1 MDKVMNKVLSNR
13 FEILETSNNL
23 GVKDINSVEGNNS
36 TNENDNVALDVIVN
50 RDYTLIMIAIIA
62 AIAGTLSL
70 FREKIMKLFKKE
82 ENTKDNK
89 LDEKE
94 GKEEA
99 NDKE

>member
-1 MDKVMNKVLSNR
+1 
-13 FEILETSNNL
+13 
-23 GVKDINSVEGNNS
+23 
-36 TNENDNVALDVIVN
+36 
-50 RDYTLIMIAIIA
+50 MIAIIA

>member
-1 MDKVMNKVLSNR
+1 MNKVLSNR

-23 GVKDINSVEGNNS
+23 GLKDINSVEGNNS

-50 RDYTLIMIAIIA
+50 RDYTLIMIVIIA
-62 AIAGTLSL
+62 AIAGTLSW

-94 GKEEA
+94 RKEEA

>member
-1 MDKVMNKVLSNR
+1 MNKVLSNR
-13 FEILETSNNL
+13 FEILETNNNL
-23 GVKDINSVEGNNS
+23 GLKDINSVEGNNS
-36 TNENDNVALDVIVN
+36 TNENDNVSLDVIVN

-70 FREKIMKLFKKE
+70 LREKIIKMFKKE
-82 ENTKDNK
+82 ENTKDEK

-94 GKEEA
+94 RKEEA

>member
-1 MDKVMNKVLSNR
+1 MNKVLSNR

-70 FREKIMKLFKKE
+70 LREKIIKMFKKE
-82 ENTKDNK
+82 ENTKDEK

-94 GKEEA
+94 RKEEA

>member
-1 MDKVMNKVLSNR
+1 MNKVLSNR

-23 GVKDINSVEGNNS
+23 GLKDINSVEGNNS

-70 FREKIMKLFKKE
+70 VREKIMKLFKKE

>member
-1 MDKVMNKVLSNR
+1 MNKVLSNR

-50 RDYTLIMIAIIA
+50 RDYTLIMIA

-94 GKEEA
+94 RKEEA